1 MKNYDVIVV
10 GGGPGGYSLAAILA
24 KNGKKVALFEQ
35 EFLGGTCVN
44 RGCIPTKTILKSAK
58 IKDYFDNSEK
68 FGLNS
73 SSNFNLEQIFQR
85 AKNNSLKLQGAI
97 SQTLESSG
105 VDIYKK
111 KAKIVSKNTLIA
123 ENEQFSFE
131 KLVIATGAKPRK
143 IEIEGTD
150 NINLLT
156 SDDFFKSNV
165 EFDELTI
172 IGGGVISLEFA
183 AFYASFGK
191 KITIIEAGNRIF
203 GNFDDSIAQAA
214 NFVLTKNNVKSFTN
228 SKVLKYE
235 NNELLIE
242 SNGEIFRHP
251 TKNILLA
258 IGRQAINDSFSD
270 LNLDLDSRGFL
281 KTNEFM
287 QTSVPNIYA
296 IGDITGQMMLS
307 TVAYKHGD
315 IVAKHI
321 LTSKSDE
328 KFKTELI
335 PWAIYTNPEIAA
347 VGKTEKKLISEK
359 IDFQK
364 VRIEAKNL
372 PRAHAN
378 GEIDAGFIELFFEKG
393 SFQILGA
400 NIFLEEASLLI
411 NQIALALLQKMTIF
425 DLQKSAYTHPTLNES
440 IYYICRNITFSNL
453 K

>member
-258 IGRQAINDSFSD
+258 IGRQAVNDSFSD

>member
-85 AKNNSLKLQGAI
+85 AKNNSLKLQGSI

-131 KLVIATGAKPRK
+131 KLVIATGAKPRE

-258 IGRQAINDSFSD
+258 IGRQAVNDSFSD